1 MLTTLQALWNDERG
15 FIISM
20 ELILVATILV
30 LGLIVGMS
38 CLASAVVA
46 EYQDLGWAV
55 RSLNQSYFF
64 GGFRGC
70 KAWVPGSSFVNR
82 PYFNGVPV
90 LADTWDIGLGNYG
103 PGYAAPAYVAPAYVA
118 PSTGTVVTPRGP
130 ALLPQDCP
138 PLAPT
143 TVVPCPSG
151 DCVNEKV
158 IPGASLTPIPDNT
171 VPRAIPAPPRIEA
184 PAPALNPPQ

>member
-1 MLTTLQALWNDERG
+1 MLNNLQALWNDERG

-30 LGLIVGMS
+30 LGLMVGMS
-38 CLASAVVA
+38 CLANAVVA

-55 RSLNQSYFF
+55 RSLNQSYYF

-70 KAWVPGSSFVNR
+70 KAWVPGSSFVNG

-103 PGYAAPAYVAPAYVA
+103 PGYAAPAYVAP
-118 PSTGTVVTPRGP
+118 STVVTPRGP
-130 ALLPQDCP
+130 ELLPQDCP
-138 PLAPT
+138 PLAPA
-143 TVVPCPSG
+143 TVIPCPTG
-151 DCVNEKV
+151 DCATEKI
-158 IPGASLTPIPDNT
+158 IPGAPLIPTPEHTLPKSNPAL
-171 VPRAIPAPPRIEA
+171 PRNEA
-184 PAPALNPPQ
+184 PAPAPVLPPIE